1 MNISHMKMIKEFE
14 TVMCHGLSHIVSIS
28 NGHVILGGLTCLC
41 VTKFD
46 LIFKFY
52 MILMS

>member
-1 MNISHMKMIKEFE
+1 MKMIKELE
-14 TVMCHGLSHIVSIS
+14 MIMCHGLSHIVSIS

-46 LIFKFY
+46 LILNS
-52 MILMS
+52 I